1 MQLTTPEC
9 FNSLIVEQRL
19 FNDAACLKLTL
30 AKCLGFGVVLGS
42 IMVKLPQVS
51 SNLDWQR

>member
-30 AKCLGFGVVLGS
+30 AKCLGFGIVLGS